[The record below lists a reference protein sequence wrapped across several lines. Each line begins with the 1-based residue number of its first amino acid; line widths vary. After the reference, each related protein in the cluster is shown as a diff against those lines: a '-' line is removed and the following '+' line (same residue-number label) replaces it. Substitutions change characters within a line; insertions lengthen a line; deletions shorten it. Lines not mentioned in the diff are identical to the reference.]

1 MPSKKHTLT
10 EKIGP
15 TVVDFVAMAI
25 DALAESSRTRNRL
38 FRIGSIAN
46 NQLVSKVRRDDLIN
60 AMAALYP
67 ETRGFPTESLKRAL
81 SAKVKFLKAAE
92 LRAGEKPK

>member
-1 MPSKKHTLT
+1 MPSKKRTLT
-10 EKIGP
+10 EKIGT

-25 DALAESSRTRNRL
+25 DALAESGRTRNQL

-46 NQLVSKVRRDDLIN
+46 NQLVSKVRRNDLID

-81 SAKVKFLKAAE
+81 SAKVKFLTDEE
-92 LRAGEKPK
+92 LRAREKPK